1 VESIYV
7 KDGWAAVS
15 FFVSLHV
22 ILFAVLLDSR
32 NWSPVL
38 CAHWIG
44 GPVAPVV
51 VPVTR
56 ADGLYC
62 FFIINT

>member
-1 VESIYV
+1 MESIYV
-7 KDGWAAVS
+7 KDGWAAVL

-38 CAHWIG
+38 CAPRATLVG

-62 FFIINT
+62 FL